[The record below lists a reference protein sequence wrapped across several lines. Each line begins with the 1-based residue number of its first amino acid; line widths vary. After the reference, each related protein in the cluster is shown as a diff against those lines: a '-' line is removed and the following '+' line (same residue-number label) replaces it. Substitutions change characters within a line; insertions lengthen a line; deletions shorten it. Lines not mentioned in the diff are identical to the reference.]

1 MAAGSDTEGPQVVT
15 KPSRD
20 VFESELLRFSDNDS
34 CFCSKGCQREK
45 VLSGWSRPCSRA
57 NESELDLKKGKRLG
71 DNRRRAK
78 QQRRNSNEREDDF
91 TFRHYYDTRRYIEEY
106 RYYHARGDV
115 GKEQKSVVFGVH
127 VEDPYFPK
135 LRTSVSQLFFD
146 FSELTSW
153 LPGYRRS
160 RRIFERMNVVNSAQ
174 RLSSN
179 VNHEDNSVVD
189 RGESC
194 VDDST
199 DDETIRLPNSPGDK
213 KSPEINL
220 APVRADLNLPRILPC
235 KTGQSD
241 DEENSSNK
249 SNRRRNKKSKDTAYY
264 QNLPRLGSL
273 PIPVCVTHRRS
284 GKGKA
289 ARGRVS
295 GQSDSTNSHS
305 TGSGD
310 AVSSVES
317 YKSGNS
323 SNNSAGQFSNVSIG
337 NNWIPDGNPTMVHGN
352 SALELNTASNNKD
365 PETASTYS
373 QRERASWEK
382 RSSLEHRQRPV
393 ERSKTFT
400 DASLY
405 TKGTIKISYREEP
418 SYKVWKDFTESTA
431 YRDYLAKLYNL
442 NSSRMKLKTAGE
454 ATDVK
459 KQFRLCSENN
469 KPKTRAERRVCCA
482 RCEEKKNSP
491 DLQTKPR
498 VRPRVQLVLQSGSKG
513 DITSMPPLVR
523 LNTMVRGYPYRTA
536 EQHSQ
541 YMSQLTATQQ
551 KST

>member
-1 MAAGSDTEGPQVVT
+1 MAAGSVDESPPVVT
-15 KPSRD
+15 KPPRD
-20 VFESELLRFSDNDS
+20 VCESELLRYSDNDC
-34 CFCSKGCQREK
+34 CFCTKGCQRDK
-45 VLSGWSRPCSRA
+45 VLSGWSRPCSRT
-57 NESELDLKKGKRLG
+57 NEIELEKKGRRCTDNKKRA
-71 DNRRRAK
+71 R
-78 QQRRNSNEREDDF
+78 QQRRNSNEPREDDF
-91 TFRHYYDTRRYIEEY
+91 AFRHYYDTRRYIEEY
-106 RYYHARGDV
+106 RYHHTRENV

-135 LRTSVSQLFFD
+135 LRTSV
-146 FSELTSW
+146 
-153 LPGYRRS
+153 
-160 RRIFERMNVVNSAQ
+160 RRIFERMHVDSSAQ
-174 RLSSN
+174 RLPIN
-179 VNHEDNSVVD
+179 ANHGDNSMVD

-199 DDETIRLPNSPGDK
+199 DDETVRLPISPGDK
-213 KSPEINL
+213 KSPDINL

-249 SNRRRNKKSKDTAYY
+249 SNRRTNRKAKETTYH

-289 ARGRVS
+289 ARGRAS
-295 GQSDSTNSHS
+295 GQSDANSHS
-305 TGSGD
+305 TTTSSGD
-310 AVSSVES
+310 AVSSVDS

-323 SNNSAGQFSNVSIG
+323 SNSVGQSSHLSVG
-337 NNWIPDGNPTMVHGN
+337 NNWLPDGNPTVVHGN
-352 SALELNTASNNKD
+352 SALELDMASKD

-382 RSSLEHRQRPV
+382 RSSLEHRQRPI

-442 NSSRMKLKTAGE
+442 NSNRMKLKTAGE

-469 KPKTRAERRVCCA
+469 KPKTRADRRICCA

-491 DLQTKPR
+491 DQGMAKPR
-498 VRPRVQLVLQSGSKG
+498 VRPRVQLVLQSGSKS

-536 EQHSQ
+536 EQHKH

>member
-1 MAAGSDTEGPQVVT
+1 MAAGSVTESPPVAT

-20 VFESELLRFSDNDS
+20 ICESELLRFSDNDD
-34 CFCSKGCQREK
+34 CFCTKGCQREK
-45 VLSGWSRPCSRA
+45 VLSGWDRPCSRA
-57 NESELDLKKGKRLG
+57 NNELGELEKKGKRCTG
-71 DNRRRAK
+71 ENRKRAK
-78 QQRRNSNEREDDF
+78 QQRRNSNEPREDDF
-91 TFRHYYDTRRYIEEY
+91 AFRHYYDTRRYIEEY
-106 RYYHARGDV
+106 RYYHTRGDV
-115 GKEQKSVVFGVH
+115 GKEQKSVVLGVH

-135 LRTSVSQLFFD
+135 LRTSV
-146 FSELTSW
+146 
-153 LPGYRRS
+153 

-174 RLSSN
+174 RLATN
-179 VNHEDNSVVD
+179 PNHEDNSIAD

-199 DDETIRLPNSPGDK
+199 DDEAVRFSNSPRDK

-235 KTGQSD
+235 KTGLSD

-249 SNRRRNKKSKDTAYY
+249 SNRRKNKRNKEAYH

-289 ARGRVS
+289 ARGRIS
-295 GQSDSTNSHS
+295 GHSDTNSHS
-305 TGSGD
+305 TSNGSD
-310 AVSSVES
+310 AVSSVDS

-323 SNNSAGQFSNVSIG
+323 STSAGHFSQISVG

-352 SALELNTASNNKD
+352 SALEQDTASSKD
-365 PETASTYS
+365 PETTSTYS

-382 RSSLEHRQRPV
+382 RSTLEHPQRPV
-393 ERSKTFT
+393 ERAKTFT

-442 NSSRMKLKTAGE
+442 NHSRMKLKTAGE

-469 KPKTRAERRVCCA
+469 KPKTRAERRACCA

-491 DLQTKPR
+491 DQGVPKPR
-498 VRPRVQLVLQSGSKG
+498 VRPRVQLVLQSGSKS
-513 DITSMPPLVR
+513 DFASMPPLVR

-536 EQHSQ
+536 EQHRQ